1 MRGLKTSEEQAQC
14 LSAVRTGTPMAVG
27 MRIANHSAAPF
38 LQRTMKNTIPGPTPS
53 QPSPTTPPT
62 PPVPPEVPPR
72 NPEPLAPP
80 PVSPTPIDVPPDPVG
95 DPVPRPGESEAQ
107 TRAFNRLVLE
117 LQLESV

>member
-1 MRGLKTSEEQAQC
+1 
-14 LSAVRTGTPMAVG
+14 
-27 MRIANHSAAPF
+27 
-38 LQRTMKNTIPGPTPS
+38 MKNTIPGPTPS

-95 DPVPRPGESEAQ
+95 DPVPRLGESEAQ

-117 LQLESV
+117 LQLESL